1 MKNYNRFFA
10 LMTFMCVFSAFLSSG
25 VTEGAVTIKG
35 KALSEISDVVATA
48 TGSKFPEIRKHS
60 LMYVERVPDGD
71 KNSFVGPR
79 IFTISSDGSRVG
91 EYTLGGITNSGQ
103 MAVSHKETIVK
114 MIKVAVSGPSGTK
127 NTTAYFVAGGETNTT
142 VGYGSQSIDF
152 QNGKINDEINAG
164 DYLNEKLIWGLDTMT
179 FRSAPDKEYFISAVT
194 NEMAV
199 TGAVRLGLFEK
210 DNSSGQM
217 VSKNDAWYGDVLTFK
232 NGIRGVGIATGDFD
246 GDGYQNDLAVCLN
259 DDSDVRLHVY
269 TFTRKGAKDFSFEEK
284 LNFLIHTGSKAYSA
298 AFDKQACVNVM
309 TGDFDGDGKTEIA
322 TVNRVFPGSESNNRL
337 RIMIFKYDANSK
349 NWKEGH
355 EDLGGTQ
362 GPCKATRA
370 DLDGDGKDEIALLR
384 FIYKDGTGGYW
395 AQLERW
401 YCDYNTIKPKQDTTN
416 YLGGKDSNAIL
427 GGVLGG
433 AYLNTYYYVGET
445 ISITAGPL
453 TGQRGGAKLADD
465 VAISW
470 TDTNRRVYV
479 FPTKLDDRRQ
489 FAGFE
494 ARKTIFDQ
502 PVGGSGKYARG
513 TVITADFCDEGLRL
527 GKPVHTVDDTD
538 MSYILALQ
546 AMPYHVDNVP
556 ITGDTLFPAPV
567 NYSFSGFLGDEG
579 NGQMSITYSKKVS
592 TSSDNN
598 VSANMASTTETIG
611 VLGPAGP
618 YVQGYLKFQATAAN
632 IAGNFDKR
640 IAAAADAMNS
650 VMDLVTDK
658 IDKTTD
664 ESTKTA
670 YSSSI
675 TEDITALDLDRLY
688 TYDAKQHIWRYQILN
703 NPLPKW
709 FVEGQRTG
717 MDNSKATRNS
727 PHYLTFTMYDTPKPL
742 ISTSLTLSAYQPR
755 HEEGNLFSYP
765 TTVEAGEGYN
775 INGALMDSPYAIA
788 WSKSPSSKRLEFTKA
803 KTIKKDTDE
812 EVTPSALTK
821 VISAITTLLSVDSPV
836 SLPPYTTHN
845 ETFSQTHS
853 TTDEIDMKF
862 QGRSTLPASEIAGHT
877 LYMMPY
883 VAREGTLTLGT
894 AVQIDTDLSQTLW
907 SSSLYAKYPDP
918 ALVLPSKFWRNGA
931 TFAAQTNDIA
941 AMKVRGMRFS
951 VPELGI
957 LNSDSKLLAGLTYH
971 IKLPIYNASFV
982 DTGSFDV
989 KLSYVKRVDRRN
1001 PMHSEGLQEI
1011 GRDTLSLGK
1020 WNNIISNN
1028 NKGWAEFDWKVPDVA
1043 ESGQYYF
1050 LIQIDPDIKLREVHD
1065 ARLSAD
1071 GTVQDV
1077 GGNNDGYFPFD
1088 IISAKDAEN
1097 VIAKR
1102 SAPSSVK
1109 ASSERKKTSP
1119 IAYFSAYRESS
1130 GELQNTNVRPSY
1142 YMIDQTL
1149 SLFVHITFMVPG
1161 FENGTESLQDVY
1173 DYLQTQSDDSIVP
1186 IGCKVTY
1193 ESSQN
1198 AEFEG
1203 RVFPE
1208 VLLYGY
1214 NLKPGTYEEVG
1225 RNARKLLEENIAT
1238 AFMRYEIS
1246 LFPDEDLYL
1255 TFYVRPSDVDWVN
1268 GTEFVLYVPELDD
1281 EYDDDD
1287 DNDDDDDDVS
1297 ESDYWG
1303 EYIED
1308 AYEYDESEY
1317 DDRDGESGGAV
1328 IPGSSGGGCAMGFSV
1343 LTLIMLSGLALKIR
1357 KGK

>member
-1 MKNYNRFFA
+1 MKRQNRFLA
-10 LMTFMCVFSAFLSSG
+10 LMTAICVFNVFSLCRASEASS
-25 VTEGAVTIKG
+25 VTIKG

-60 LMYVERVPDGD
+60 LLYVERVPDGD
-71 KNSFVGPR
+71 KNSFIGPR
-79 IFTISSDGSRVG
+79 IFTISSDGSRVE
-91 EYTLGGITNSGQ
+91 EYILGGITNSGQ
-103 MAVSHKETIVK
+103 MAVSHKETIAK
-114 MIKVAVSGPSGTK
+114 MMKVAVSGPSGTK
-127 NTTAYFVAGGETNTT
+127 NTAAYFVAG
-142 VGYGSQSIDF
+142 
-152 QNGKINDEINAG
+152 DEINNIDIGHSSQLIDFKDGKIDSQINAG
-164 DYLNEKLIWGLDTMT
+164 TYLNEKIIWGLDTMT
-179 FRSAPDKEYFISAVT
+179 FRSAPDKEYFVSAVT
-194 NEMAV
+194 NEMAF
-199 TGAVRLGLFEK
+199 TGAVKVGLFEK
-210 DNSSGQM
+210 NNSGHI
-217 VSKNDAWYGDVLTFK
+217 VSDNDAWYGDVLTFK

-259 DDSDVRLHVY
+259 DDTDVRLHVY

-284 LNFLIHTGSKAYSA
+284 FNFLIHTGPRAYTS
-298 AFDKQACVNVM
+298 AFDRQACVNVM

-322 TVNRVFPGSESNNRL
+322 TVNRVFPGDSDNNRL
-337 RIMIFKYDANSK
+337 RIMIFKYDENSK

-384 FIYKDGTGGYW
+384 FIYKSGTGGYW
-395 AQLERW
+395 GQLERW
-401 YCDYNTIKPKQDTTN
+401 YCDYNTIKPKQDKTN
-416 YLGGKDSNAIL
+416 YLGGIDSNAIL

-470 TDTNRRVYV
+470 TDMNRRVYV
-479 FPTKLDDRRQ
+479 FPTKLNERRQ
-489 FAGFE
+489 FEGFE

-513 TVITADFCDEGLRL
+513 AVITADFCDEGLRL
-527 GKPVHTVDDTD
+527 GNPVHTVDDTD
-538 MSYILALQ
+538 MSYIVAIQ

-556 ITGDTLFPAPV
+556 QTGDALLPNPI

-579 NGQMSITYSKKVS
+579 NGQMSVTYSKKVS
-592 TSSDNN
+592 TSDDNN
-598 VSANMASTTETIG
+598 VSTNMASTTETIG

-618 YVQGYLKFQATAAN
+618 YVQGYLQFQATAAN

-640 IAAAADAMNS
+640 IAAAADAANA
-650 VMDLVTDK
+650 VMELVTDK

-688 TYDAKQHIWRYQILN
+688 TYDAKQHIWRYEILN

-717 MDNSKATRNS
+717 MDNNKATPNS

-742 ISTSLTLSAYQPR
+742 VSTSLTLSAYQPR

-803 KTIKKDTDE
+803 KTVKKDSDE

-821 VISAITTLLSVDSPV
+821 AISAITTLLSVDSPV

-853 TTDEIDMKF
+853 TTDAIDMKF

-931 TFAAQTNDIA
+931 SFAAQTNDIA
-941 AMKVRGMRFS
+941 AMKIRGMRFS

-971 IKLPIYNASFV
+971 ISLPIYNASFV

-989 KLSYVKRVDRRN
+989 KLSYVKRVDQRN
-1001 PMHSEGLQEI
+1001 PMYSEGLQEI

-1020 WNNIISNN
+1020 WNNTISNN

-1050 LIQIDPDIKLREVHD
+1050 LIQIDPDVNLREVHD

-1071 GTVQDV
+1071 GTIQDV

-1097 VIAKR
+1097 IIAKR
-1102 SAPSSVK
+1102 SAPASVK
-1109 ASSERKKTSP
+1109 ASSEKKTSP

-1130 GELQNTNVRPSY
+1130 GEIQNTNVRPSY
-1142 YMIDQTL
+1142 YMIDPTS
-1149 SLFVHITFMVPG
+1149 SLFVHITLMVPG

-1173 DYLQTQSDDSIVP
+1173 DYLKAQSDDSIVP
-1186 IGCKVTY
+1186 IGCKITY
-1193 ESSQN
+1193 ESEWN
-1198 AEFEG
+1198 EEFEG

-1208 VLLYGY
+1208 VLFYGH
-1214 NLKPGTYEEVG
+1214 NLKPGAYDEIG
-1225 RNARKLLEENIAT
+1225 RNASKLTEENIDN

-1246 LFPDEDLYL
+1246 LFPDEDVYL

-1268 GTEFVLYVPELDD
+1268 GAAFVLYIPELDD
-1281 EYDDDD
+1281 DETSEDTEHE
-1287 DNDDDDDDVS
+1287 NEEGEDVS
-1297 ESDYWG
+1297 DTDNWG

-1308 AYEYDESEY
+1308 EYEYIDDDDEQ
-1317 DDRDGESGGAV
+1317 SGTN
-1328 IPGSSGGGCAMGFSV
+1328 IPRSSGGGCAMGFSV

-1357 KGK
+1357 KVK